1 MTHNAGVRTTLPR
14 LVFVAVL
21 LLCSVGSA
29 PLMAEGATK
38 SDKPTVAV
46 VNYPLKYFAERIAGN
61 HVNVIFP
68 IPADIDPAFWIPE
81 PEGVLAFQSAD
92 LILLNGATYSKWLDK
107 VTLPRGKMVNTSRAF
122 KDQYIPV
129 KDSPTHSHG
138 PEGAHVHAGLAFTT
152 WIDFQQAIQHAEA
165 IRDALA
171 RLAPEQKND
180 FEARFSAL
188 KGDLLTLNRRMKEIV
203 TNERAHPLVASH
215 PVYAYFARRYGVNI
229 QSVLWEP
236 EEFPSAEQWTQLKGI
251 LKEHPAKWIIWEG
264 EPNPDSVDKL
274 KSMGVKSLVVDPCG
288 NVPDQGDFL
297 SVMRQNVENLQSAFK

>member
-1 MTHNAGVRTTLPR
+1 
-14 LVFVAVL
+14 
-21 LLCSVGSA
+21 
-29 PLMAEGATK
+29 MAEGATK

-129 KDSPTHSHG
+129 NDAPTHSHG

-188 KGDLLTLNRRMKEIV
+188 KGDLLMLNRRMKKTV
-203 TNERAHPLVASH
+203 TNERTQPLVASH

-236 EEFPSAEQWTQLKGI
+236 TDVPNAQQWAELETI
-251 LKEHPAKWIIWEG
+251 LSDHASKWMIWER
-264 EPNPDSVDKL
+264 EPNAASVAIL
-274 KSMGVKSLVVDPCG
+274 RSTGVNSLVFDPCG